1 MCSNFSRSE
10 PKPMPTGMIAHNPV
24 AGRFPSRILVERAA
38 SILEKRGW
46 TLTLVRTEGGE
57 HIRTLARSAADQDLD
72 VFFMAGGDGSLNWAL
87 QSLVGRRTALA
98 ALPCGTSNVWAQEMG
113 LPGLSWTRWM
123 ALEESANQLADGEV
137 RAVDV
142 GQAGE
147 RLFLLWAGVGLD
159 AFVVQRIEP
168 RSAFEKSFATA
179 HYAASVVWYAAEWK
193 GINLS
198 IQTDGDQIEGH
209 FLVVVASNVQLY
221 AGGVARLS
229 PEARLNDGRMELWLF
244 EGDTLGDALQRFWD
258 LWGGRHLDSEYVHQL
273 TFRHLRIESESQLYL
288 QVDGEP
294 VQTSSPL
301 EIVVHPRALNILAPV
316 HVKYPVFSPISPA
329 K

>member
-1 MCSNFSRSE
+1 
-10 PKPMPTGMIAHNPV
+10 MPSGMIAYNPV

-38 SILEKRGW
+38 SILERRGW
-46 TLTLVRTEGGE
+46 DLSLVRTEGGE
-57 HIRTLARSAADQDLD
+57 HIRALARQAADQDLD
-72 VFFMAGGDGSLNWAL
+72 AFFMAGGDGSLNWAL
-87 QSLVGRRTALA
+87 PSLVGRRTALA

-123 ALEESANQLADGEV
+123 ALEESAHRLAEGV
-137 RAVDV
+137 TRAVDI

-147 RLFLLWAGVGLD
+147 HLFLLWAGIGLD

-168 RSAFEKSFATA
+168 RSPIEKSFALA
-179 HYAASVVWYAAEWK
+179 HYAASVVWYAAEWR

-209 FLVVVASNVQLY
+209 FLVAVASNVQLY

-229 PEARLNDGRMELWLF
+229 PEARLDDGRMELWLF

-258 LWGGRHLDSEYVHQL
+258 LWGGRHVGSEYVQHL
-273 TFRHLRIESESQLYL
+273 TYRHLRIESESPLYL

-301 EIVVHPRALNILAPV
+301 DVVVHPRALNVLAPV
-316 HVKYPVFSPISPA
+316 QVPYPVFSQALLA

>member
-1 MCSNFSRSE
+1 
-10 PKPMPTGMIAHNPV
+10 MPSGMIAYNPV
-24 AGRFPSRILVERAA
+24 AGRFPSRMLVERAA
-38 SILEKRGW
+38 GILEGRGW
-46 TLTLVRTEGGE
+46 NLSLVRTEGGD
-57 HIRTLARSAADQDLD
+57 HIRALARQAAEQDLD

-87 QSLVGRRTALA
+87 PSLMGRHTALA
-98 ALPCGTSNVWAQEMG
+98 VLPCGTSNVWAQEMG
-113 LPGLSWTRWM
+113 LPGVSWTRWM
-123 ALEESANQLADGEV
+123 ALEESANLLANGEV

-147 RLFLLWAGVGLD
+147 HLFLLWAGVGLD

-168 RSAFEKSFATA
+168 RSALEKSFATA

-209 FLVVVASNVQLY
+209 FLVAVASNVQLY

-229 PEARLNDGRMELWLF
+229 PGARLDDGHMELWLF

-258 LWGGRHLDSEYVHQL
+258 LWSGRHLGSEHVHHL

-294 VQTSSPL
+294 VQTCSPL
-301 EIVVHPRALNILAPV
+301 EIVIHPRALRVLAPV
-316 HVKYPVFSPISPA
+316 QVPYPVFTRSSQTG
-329 K
+329 